1 METAVG
7 FENLRLAYGARTV
20 IEGLSGRL
28 ARGRLH
34 AIMGP
39 NGAGKSTLLNAI
51 AGMHAPAAG
60 RVWVEAG
67 LRLAYLP
74 QANHVD
80 RQFPVR
86 VFEFVAMGLWPQ
98 LGALRGAS
106 KTQHAAVSAALA
118 ALGLAGHESRLL
130 DELSRGQ
137 FQRVLFARVLLQD
150 ADLIL
155 LDEPFNAV
163 DAPTTLDL
171 MALLHRWQ
179 GEGRTVVAVLHDAAQ
194 VCEHFDETLVLGGA
208 HPVWLP
214 ARRLPAQATVSFRRP
229 EAA

>member
-1 METAVG
+1 METAVS
-7 FENLRLAYGARTV
+7 FDDLRLAYGAHTV
-20 IEGLSGRL
+20 LNGLSGTL

-51 AGMHAPAAG
+51 AGLHRPAAG
-60 RVWVEAG
+60 RVWVEPG

-74 QANHVD
+74 QASQVD
-80 RQFPVR
+80 RQFPVQ

-98 LGALRGAS
+98 LGAIGGVSAAQ
-106 KTQHAAVSAALA
+106 TAAVRAALA
-118 ALGLAGHESRLL
+118 AIGLAGHERRML

-137 FQRVLFARVLLQD
+137 LQRVLFARVMLQD

-163 DAPTTLDL
+163 DAPTTVDL
-171 MALLHRWQ
+171 VRLLHRWQ
-179 GEGRTVVAVLHDAAQ
+179 GEGRTVIAVLHDAAQ

-208 HPVWLP
+208 HPVWRP
-214 ARRLPAQATVSFRRP
+214 AQRLPAEAPLSFRRP

>member
-7 FENLRLAYGARTV
+7 FEDLTLAYGARVV
-20 IEGLSGRL
+20 IPELSGRL

-51 AGMHAPAAG
+51 AGMHHPAAG
-60 RVWVEAG
+60 RVWIEPG

-80 RQFPVR
+80 RQFPVH
-86 VFEFVAMGLWPQ
+86 VFDFVAMGLWPQ
-98 LGALRGAS
+98 LGALRGADAAQ
-106 KTQHAAVSAALA
+106 KAAVSAALA
-118 ALGLAGHESRLL
+118 TLGLAGHERRLL

-137 FQRVLFARVLLQD
+137 LQRVLFARVMLQN

-179 GEGRTVVAVLHDAAQ
+179 GEGRTVIAVLHDAAQ
-194 VCEHFDETLVLGGA
+194 VCDHFDETLLLGGA
-208 HPVWLP
+208 HPVWMP
-214 ARRLPAQATVSFRRP
+214 ARRLPPVATVSFHRP
-229 EAA
+229 GAA